1 MYSISYTRSFEKD
14 VKRIKKR
21 EYNTKI
27 LFEII
32 KTLEETGTVPA
43 KLKPHKLSGN
53 FKDCWE
59 CHLKSDWLLIWRKSD
74 NKNEIQLIRTGTHSD
89 LF

>member
-21 EYNTKI
+21 EYNTII
-27 LFEII
+27 LFEVI
-32 KTLEETGTVPA
+32 KTLEETGTVPT

>member
-14 VKRIKKR
+14 IKRIKKR

-27 LFEII
+27 LFEVI

>member
-1 MYSISYTRSFEKD
+1 MYSISYTRGFEKD

-27 LFEII
+27 LFEVI

-74 NKNEIQLIRTGTHSD
+74 NKSEIQLIRTGTHSD

>member
-27 LFEII
+27 LFEVI

>member
-21 EYNTKI
+21 KYNTKI
-27 LFEII
+27 LFEVI